1 MSMCWLLGPGT
12 GTPPALAKQIIVDW
26 QKLVCD
32 VSSSGVVKCELYQLL
47 EIHSLESLD
56 VSDGRHGET
65 KKE

>member
-12 GTPPALAKQIIVDW
+12 GTPPALAKQIIVDG

-47 EIHSLESLD
+47 EIHSLD